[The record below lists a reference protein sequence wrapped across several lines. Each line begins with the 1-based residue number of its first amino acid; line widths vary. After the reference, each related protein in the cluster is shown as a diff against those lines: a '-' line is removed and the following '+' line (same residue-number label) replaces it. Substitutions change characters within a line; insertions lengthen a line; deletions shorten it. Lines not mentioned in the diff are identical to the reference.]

1 MNVISVDLAQ
11 GDFTDAIAQAVKVL
25 KFGGTVVYPTDT
37 LYALGANALD
47 EFGIKKVF
55 NTKQR
60 SFSKPLPILARNMM
74 WVEHLAHV
82 TPRNKQLLEKL
93 WRSGSSAVGTYSKV
107 TVILPK
113 KDIIP
118 GVLTSGQST
127 VGIRVTPFP
136 FVDQL
141 LHALG
146 YPIVSTSANLS
157 GEESSRDIEDI
168 IETFSYE
175 TIKPSLIID
184 AGPLPQ
190 SEPSTILDLTG
201 VQPKILRIGPSTPEQ
216 LLRLLEL

>member
-1 MNVISVDLAQ
+1 M
-11 GDFTDAIAQAVKVL
+11 
-25 KFGGTVVYPTDT
+25 YPTDT

-47 EFGIKKVF
+47 EFGVKKVF

-93 WRSGSSAVGTYSKV
+93 WNYHGATTAAYSKV

-127 VGIRVTPFP
+127 IGIRVTPFP

-141 LHALG
+141 LYALG

-157 GEESSRDIEDI
+157 GEESSRDIQDI
-168 IETFSYE
+168 IDTFELETV
-175 TIKPSLIID
+175 KPSLIID
-184 AGPLPQ
+184 AGALPE
-190 SEPSTILDLTG
+190 SEPSSILDLTG
-201 VQPKILRIGPSTPEQ
+201 VQPKILRVGPSTPEQ